1 MGCRQFDVVI
11 EISETVNCE
20 TCLFNILLYL
30 FTHLHRITFVGKGT
44 KKMHERH
51 WKDMP
56 ATAKTSMQSV
66 VEKMTA
72 SSFRSRVKELQQK
85 QHCKKRETEPQRGS

>member
-1 MGCRQFDVVI
+1 MEWVDNPPQPLSDLRRAD
-11 EISETVNCE
+11 
-20 TCLFNILLYL
+20 
-30 FTHLHRITFVGKGT
+30 LHRITFVGKGT